1 MWRTE
6 GYAGRRHSAVKTAHS
21 LSYEPCASMACA
33 DRSRMLARLRLVARP
48 PTRQFQPGDAP
59 CLATAALH
67 ALKIFG
73 GHAGGDRHY
82 RAYY

>member
-1 MWRTE
+1 
-6 GYAGRRHSAVKTAHS
+6 
-21 LSYEPCASMACA
+21 
-33 DRSRMLARLRLVARP
+33 MLARLRLVARP